1 MATLKGQQIAK
12 NRSTT
17 IKALNRAAAAELQAA
32 HYYRLLSVTATGL
45 HGREVAEMFGEMS
58 DHEWKHAGSFME
70 RIVQLGGVPFE
81 KLNDAEKL
89 SFGRVPR
96 LPKSSSDWKRMV
108 KDALQ
113 LEQEA
118 ITFYNQLLDDV
129 HGDAVTQHLVREALE
144 DEVKDEHE
152 LASLLE

>member
-1 MATLKGQQIAK
+1 VGPGRQDKEEDCYGYPEGATDCQEPQCDHQGVEPRRGGRIAGGPLLPLAFRHRHRFA
-12 NRSTT
+12 RS
-17 IKALNRAAAAELQAA
+17 
-32 HYYRLLSVTATGL
+32 
-45 HGREVAEMFGEMS
+45 
-58 DHEWKHAGSFME
+58 
-70 RIVQLGGVPFE
+70 RIVQLGGVPFQ
-81 KLNDAEKL
+81 KLSEAEKL

-113 LEQEA
+113 LEQGA